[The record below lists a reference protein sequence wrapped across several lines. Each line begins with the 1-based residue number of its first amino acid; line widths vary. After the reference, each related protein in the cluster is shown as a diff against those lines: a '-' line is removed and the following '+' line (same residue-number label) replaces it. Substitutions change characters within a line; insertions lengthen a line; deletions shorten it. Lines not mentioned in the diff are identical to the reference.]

1 MGAQAVDLVVAPSG
15 EQSHQQ
21 QKPHKKK
28 EGFEA
33 WKNQSVPTCLFYSK
47 KKKRVRGQE
56 KKKKHKIASFFHHFI
71 LVLNCLKPLP
81 PALPSRI
88 THSSLP
94 KSLFALFLYKQILQT
109 HSCSTHG

>member
-33 WKNQSVPTCLFYSK
+33 WKNQSAPTRLFYSK

-56 KKKKHKIASFFHHFI
+56 KKKKTQNSFVLSPLYFSFELFETSSPRPPLSNHSLFVTKISF
-71 LVLNCLKPLP
+71 
-81 PALPSRI
+81 R
-88 THSSLP
+88 SLP
-94 KSLFALFLYKQILQT
+94 L
-109 HSCSTHG
+109 